1 MCYTIKSYMLQS
13 IEPLRRRFP
22 LKYWAGYLTAAIIG
36 AISWALMQMA
46 QKFTTLVDMV
56 FPYVLR
62 ILQDTL
68 SEWSAGLDFCLWQT
82 LAVAGGALVI
92 ASIVLMVVMRWN
104 PIQWGG
110 WILAAAS
117 VVVLLHTLTF
127 GLNYHAGPL
136 AEDIQLEV
144 KEYNLIELTLATTY
158 YRDMANLAADKV
170 DRNAEGEADFGEFED
185 IAKEAGNGFDHL
197 IYDYSYPVFAGSNL
211 PVKKLGWANM
221 YSSMGITGFFCGIT
235 GEAAVNP
242 QIPHVTL
249 PFTMCH
255 EMSHRKSIAV
265 ERDANFSAFLACQAN
280 DNVNYRYS
288 GYFMAY
294 RYCLSQLK
302 SLDIESAKKIMAQ
315 ERPELSQDMATY
327 SDFFSS
333 RKDEKATKVANTVN
347 DTYLKANGDEMGIAS
362 YDNVCGMLVN
372 WYIQEIL
379 IPTYTEEEVAFDP
392 FDESQVD
399 LSGITNAIIVETE
412 PTEPVGG
419 VG

>member
-1 MCYTIKSYMLQS
+1 MCYTITSYMLQS

-36 AISWALMQMA
+36 AISWAFMQMA

-68 SEWSAGLDFCLWQT
+68 SEWSAGLDFCLWQM

-92 ASIVLMVVMRWN
+92 ATIVLMVVMRWN

-136 AEDIQLEV
+136 ADDIQLEV

-170 DRNAEGEADFGEFED
+170 DRNAEGEADFGEFEE

-221 YSSMGITGFFCGIT
+221 YSSLGITGFFCGIT
-235 GEAAVNP
+235 G
-242 QIPHVTL
+242 
-249 PFTMCH
+249 
-255 EMSHRKSIAV
+255 
-265 ERDANFSAFLACQAN
+265 
-280 DNVNYRYS
+280 
-288 GYFMAY
+288 
-294 RYCLSQLK
+294 
-302 SLDIESAKKIMAQ
+302 
-315 ERPELSQDMATY
+315 
-327 SDFFSS
+327 
-333 RKDEKATKVANTVN
+333 
-347 DTYLKANGDEMGIAS
+347 
-362 YDNVCGMLVN
+362 
-372 WYIQEIL
+372 
-379 IPTYTEEEVAFDP
+379 
-392 FDESQVD
+392 
-399 LSGITNAIIVETE
+399 
-412 PTEPVGG
+412 
-419 VG
+419 

>member
-1 MCYTIKSYMLQS
+1 M
-13 IEPLRRRFP
+13 
-22 LKYWAGYLTAAIIG
+22 KYWAGYLTAAIIG
-36 AISWALMQMA
+36 AISWAFMQMA

-110 WILAAAS
+110 WVLAAAS

-136 AEDIQLEV
+136 ADDIQLEV

-302 SLDIESAKKIMAQ
+302 SLDIESAKQIMAQ
-315 ERPELSQDMATY
+315 EHPELSRDMATY
-327 SDFFSS
+327 SDFFAS

-379 IPTYTEEEVAFDP
+379 APQYTEEEVVFDP

>member
-1 MCYTIKSYMLQS
+1 M
-13 IEPLRRRFP
+13 
-22 LKYWAGYLTAAIIG
+22 KYWAGYLTAAIIG
-36 AISWALMQMA
+36 AISWALMQMG

-68 SEWSAGLDFCLWQT
+68 SEWSAGLDFCLWQV

-92 ASIVLMVVMRWN
+92 ASLVLMIVLRWN
-104 PIQWGG
+104 PIQWAG
-110 WILAAAS
+110 WVLAAAS

-127 GLNYHAGPL
+127 GLNYHAGDL
-136 AEDIQLEV
+136 ADDIQLEV
-144 KEYNLIELTLATTY
+144 KEYNLIELSLATTY
-158 YRDMANLAADKV
+158 YRDMANLVADQV
-170 DRNAEGEADFGEFED
+170 DRDANGDADFGTFEN

-197 IYDYSYPVFAGSNL
+197 VYDSSFPIFAGSNL
-211 PVKKLGWANM
+211 PVKELGWANM

-249 PFTMCH
+249 PFSMCH

-265 ERDANFSAFLACQAN
+265 ERDANFAAFLACAAN

-294 RYCLSQLK
+294 RYCLNQLK
-302 SLDIESAKKIMAQ
+302 SLDMTSARDIMAQ
-315 ERPELSQDMATY
+315 EIPQLTHDMESYSQ
-327 SDFFSS
+327 FFAS
-333 RKDEKATKVANTVN
+333 RKNDKATELADTVN
-347 DTYLKANGDEMGIAS
+347 DTYLKANGDEKGIES
-362 YDNVCGMLVN
+362 YNDVCGMLVN
-372 WYIQEIL
+372 WYIQEVL
-379 IPTYTEEEVAFDP
+379 MPTYTEAEVVFDP
-392 FDESQVD
+392 FDETQVD
-399 LSGITNAIIVETE
+399 LSGITNAVIVETE

>member
-1 MCYTIKSYMLQS
+1 M
-13 IEPLRRRFP
+13 
-22 LKYWAGYLTAAIIG
+22 KYWAGYLTAAIIG

-68 SEWSAGLDFCLWQT
+68 SEWSAGLDFCLWQV

-92 ASIVLMVVMRWN
+92 ASIVLMVVLRWN

-110 WILAAAS
+110 WVLAAAS

-136 AEDIQLEV
+136 ADDIQLEV

-158 YRDMANLAADKV
+158 YRDMANLAADQV
-170 DRNAEGEADFGEFED
+170 DRNAEGEADFGKFEE

-302 SLDIESAKKIMAQ
+302 SLDIESAKQIMAQ

-333 RKDEKATKVANTVN
+333 RKDEKATKAANAVN
-347 DTYLKANGDEMGIAS
+347 DTYLKANGDTKGIAS
-362 YDNVCGMLVN
+362 YDDVCGLLVN

-379 IPTYTEEEVAFDP
+379 APQYTEEEVVFDP
-392 FDESQVD
+392 FDETQVD

>member
-1 MCYTIKSYMLQS
+1 MCYTITSYMLQS

-110 WILAAAS
+110 WVLAAAS

-136 AEDIQLEV
+136 ADDIQLEV

-379 IPTYTEEEVAFDP
+379 TPTYTEEEVAFDP

>member
-1 MCYTIKSYMLQS
+1 M
-13 IEPLRRRFP
+13 
-22 LKYWAGYLTAAIIG
+22 KYWAGYLTAAIIG

-211 PVKKLGWANM
+211 PVKELGWANM

-265 ERDANFSAFLACQAN
+265 ERDANFAAFLACQAN
-280 DNVNYRYS
+280 ENANYRYS

-302 SLDIESAKKIMAQ
+302 SLDIDSAKKIMAQ
-315 ERPELSQDMATY
+315 ERPELSRDMATY
-327 SDFFSS
+327 NEFFAS
-333 RKDEKATKVANTVN
+333 RKDEKATNLADTVN
-347 DTYLKANGDEMGIAS
+347 DTYLKANGDEKGIAS
-362 YDNVCGMLVN
+362 YNDVCGILVN
-372 WYIQEIL
+372 WYIQQIL
-379 IPTYTEEEVAFDP
+379 VPTYTEEEVAFDP
-392 FDESQVD
+392 FDETQVD

-412 PTEPVGG
+412 PTAPVGG

>member
-1 MCYTIKSYMLQS
+1 M
-13 IEPLRRRFP
+13 
-22 LKYWAGYLTAAIIG
+22 KYWAGYLTAAIIG
-36 AISWALMQMA
+36 AISWALMQMG

-68 SEWSAGLDFCLWQT
+68 SEWSSGLDFCLWQV
-82 LAVAGGALVI
+82 LAVAAGALVV
-92 ASIVLMVVMRWN
+92 ASIVLMVVLRWN
-104 PIQWGG
+104 PVQWLG
-110 WILAAAS
+110 WVLAAAS

-127 GLNYHAGPL
+127 GLNYHAGDL
-136 AEDIQLEV
+136 ADDVRLEM

-158 YRDMANLAADKV
+158 YRDMANLSADLV
-170 DRNAEGEADFGEFED
+170 DRNAEGDADFGDFED
-185 IAKEAGNGFDHL
+185 IAQEAGNGFDHL
-197 IYDYSYPVFAGSNL
+197 IYDHSFPVFAGSNL

-249 PFTMCH
+249 PFSMCH

-265 ERDANFSAFLACQAN
+265 ERDANFAAFLACQAN
-280 DNVNYRYS
+280 DNIHYRYS

-294 RYCLSQLK
+294 RYCLNQLM
-302 SLDIESAKKIMAQ
+302 SLDIDSARKIMEQ
-315 ERPELSQDMATY
+315 ERPELSRDMATY
-327 SDFFSS
+327 SGFFAS
-333 RKDEKATKVANTVN
+333 RKDEKATELADTVN
-347 DTYLKANGDEMGIAS
+347 DTYLKANGDTKGIAS
-362 YDNVCGMLVN
+362 YNDVCGMLVN
-372 WYIQEIL
+372 WYVQEIL
-379 IPTYTEEEVAFDP
+379 MPTYTEEEVLFDP
-392 FDESQVD
+392 FDETQVD

-412 PTEPVGG
+412 PTEPIGG

>member
-1 MCYTIKSYMLQS
+1 M
-13 IEPLRRRFP
+13 
-22 LKYWAGYLTAAIIG
+22 KYWAGYLTAAIIG

-110 WILAAAS
+110 WVLAAAS

-136 AEDIQLEV
+136 ADDIQLEV

-170 DRNAEGEADFGEFED
+170 DRNAEGEADFGEFEE

-302 SLDIESAKKIMAQ
+302 SLDIESAKQIMAQ
-315 ERPELSQDMATY
+315 ERPELSRDMATY
-327 SDFFSS
+327 SDFFAS

-379 IPTYTEEEVAFDP
+379 MPTYTEEEVLFDP
-392 FDESQVD
+392 FDETQVD

>member
-1 MCYTIKSYMLQS
+1 M
-13 IEPLRRRFP
+13 
-22 LKYWAGYLTAAIIG
+22 KYWAGYLTAAIIG
-36 AISWALMQMA
+36 AISWALMQMGE
-46 QKFTTLVDMV
+46 KFTTLVDMV

-68 SEWSAGLDFCLWQT
+68 SQWSSGLDFCLWQM

-92 ASIVLMVVMRWN
+92 ASLVLMIVLRWN

-110 WILAAAS
+110 WVLAAVS

-127 GLNYHAGPL
+127 GLNYHAGDL
-136 AEDIQLEV
+136 ADDIQLEV
-144 KEYNLIELTLATTY
+144 REYNLIELSLATTY
-158 YRDMANLAADKV
+158 YRDMANLVADQV
-170 DRNAEGEADFGEFED
+170 DRDANGDADFGDFD
-185 IAKEAGNGFDHL
+185 QIAKEASNGFDHL
-197 IYDYSYPVFAGSNL
+197 VYDSSFSVFAGSNL
-211 PVKKLGWANM
+211 PVKKLGWADM

-265 ERDANFSAFLACQAN
+265 ERDANFAAFLACQAN
-280 DNVNYRYS
+280 ENANYRYS

-294 RYCLSQLK
+294 RYCLNQLK
-302 SLDIESAKKIMAQ
+302 SLDIDSAKKIMAQ
-315 ERPELSQDMATY
+315 ERPELSRDMITY
-327 SDFFSS
+327 NEFFAS
-333 RKDEKATKVANTVN
+333 RKDEKATNLADTVN
-347 DTYLKANGDEMGIAS
+347 DTYLKANGDEKGIVS
-362 YDNVCGMLVN
+362 YNDVCGILVN
-372 WYIQEIL
+372 WYIQQIL
-379 IPTYTEEEVAFDP
+379 VPTYTEEEVVFDP
-392 FDESQVD
+392 FDETQVD

-412 PTEPVGG
+412 PTAPVGG

>member
-1 MCYTIKSYMLQS
+1 M
-13 IEPLRRRFP
+13 
-22 LKYWAGYLTAAIIG
+22 KYWAGYLTAAIIG
-36 AISWALMQMA
+36 AISWALMQMGE
-46 QKFTTLVDMV
+46 KFTTLVDMV

-68 SEWSAGLDFCLWQT
+68 SQWSSGLDFCLWQM

-92 ASIVLMVVMRWN
+92 ASLVLMIVLRWN

-110 WILAAAS
+110 WVLAAVS

-127 GLNYHAGPL
+127 GLNYHAGDL
-136 AEDIQLEV
+136 ADDIQLEV
-144 KEYNLIELTLATTY
+144 REYNLIELSLATTY
-158 YRDMANLAADKV
+158 YRDMANLVADQV
-170 DRNAEGEADFGEFED
+170 DRDANGDADFGDFD
-185 IAKEAGNGFDHL
+185 QIAKEAGNGFDHL
-197 IYDYSYPVFAGSNL
+197 VYDSSFSVFAGSNL
-211 PVKKLGWANM
+211 PVKKLGWADM

-265 ERDANFSAFLACQAN
+265 ERDANFAAFLACQAN
-280 DNVNYRYS
+280 ENANYRYS

-294 RYCLSQLK
+294 RYCLNQLK
-302 SLDIESAKKIMAQ
+302 SLDIDSAKKIMAQ
-315 ERPELSQDMATY
+315 ERPELSRDMIIY
-327 SDFFSS
+327 NEFFAS
-333 RKDEKATKVANTVN
+333 RKDEKATNLADTVN
-347 DTYLKANGDEMGIAS
+347 DTYLKANGDEKGIAS
-362 YDNVCGMLVN
+362 YNDVCGILVN
-372 WYIQEIL
+372 WYIQQIL
-379 IPTYTEEEVAFDP
+379 VPTYTEEEVVFDP
-392 FDESQVD
+392 FDETQVD

-412 PTEPVGG
+412 PTAPVGG